1 MGLVA
6 TYGVYRTA
14 CMAVAAVQGLQ
25 AMGVGALTAA
35 EAIHY
40 GWLVVVEKA
49 QKLLNATMLANPYV
63 LID

>member
-1 MGLVA
+1 
-6 TYGVYRTA
+6 
-14 CMAVAAVQGLQ
+14 
-25 AMGVGALTAA
+25 MGVGTLTAA

-63 LID
+63 LIATLLAGVTAAFFP